1 MIGDIINH
9 TNFLYLQFYSTSH
22 ISSRMHVRTR
32 TRQQEKIRLSNITAT
47 LGKTYLIDVQNV
59 VMGDLGATAVATAIM
74 VRRYNHNK

>member
-1 MIGDIINH
+1 
-9 TNFLYLQFYSTSH
+9 
-22 ISSRMHVRTR
+22 MHVRTR